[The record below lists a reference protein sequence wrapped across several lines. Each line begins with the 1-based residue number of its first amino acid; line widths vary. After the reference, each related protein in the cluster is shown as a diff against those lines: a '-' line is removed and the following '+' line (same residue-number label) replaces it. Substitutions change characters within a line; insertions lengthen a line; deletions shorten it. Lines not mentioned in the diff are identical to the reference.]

1 MTGQCQIFAPTVYF
15 DCLFTS
21 TVCANGWSQLVA
33 FTVQSSQLTTVCTCF
48 VPFSRTFSCFVLFF
62 DTGRE
67 KGSSPEVRPAEI
79 TRLIRH
85 GHRSGMAKDPAWPKI
100 RHRQNGKQPASRP
113 AGCHDFT
120 MKYRVGTS
128 DVPGGLPGGVPG
140 QHFRIS
146 RRGEC
151 VPSVHAVPGHEG

>member
-48 VPFSRTFSCFVLFF
+48 VPFSRTFSCFVPFF

-100 RHRQNGKQPASRP
+100 RHGQRSGMAKDPAQAKRQT
-113 AGCHDFT
+113 AGQQA
-120 MKYRVGTS
+120 
-128 DVPGGLPGGVPG
+128 GGL
-140 QHFRIS
+140 S
-146 RRGEC
+146 RF
-151 VPSVHAVPGHEG
+151 HHEIPCRDIRRAGRLTGRRAGPTFSNQSSR